1 MGAILS
7 IVQTQNLIVN
17 GSFEQFDEAAA
28 AAKGDWWGVRSMPG
42 WVLEGMQKDN
52 SNWYEIVKSGHRGI
66 VTEYGS
72 RWLDMDASSGNIAI
86 HQTVA
91 GIEAEKQYTLFM
103 TLASSSKGEGVDVF
117 WAGKKIASIVPDGL
131 KMQTYSFTVIG
142 DANPDANT
150 IRLMGTGAANGI
162 GVSLDDVSLVRNP
175 DPVALDI
182 GTGMPFVINAINEG
196 SVNIETYQFG
206 AGSGREFFVN
216 FDSAFDRI
224 IIRAD
229 LAKSWAELLANASIY
244 QSEGSTVVEFH
255 NGSEVMV
262 FTSTDVSRLEPSSF
276 IFDGA
281 PSVATKTVGG
291 NLIKNGSFE
300 NVTTATSVT
309 NSWGVSALAIDG
321 WTLAGTPKQGSN
333 AFEMH
338 TSGLRSVA
346 ASDGKYW
353 LDLDASS
360 GNISMSQQV
369 SGVEVGRYYT
379 LTFNAASSRTGN
391 SMDVYWDGQKIGS
404 VTPGGTAMQEFSFVV
419 EGHNGLDMNRL
430 SFSGTG
436 TADGYG
442 VSLDNVRLFAQETV
456 ADTADVFNFGLG
468 SGRQYVTNF
477 DVGRD
482 IIVIRSDFFEN
493 FEQMMQHVAVYQD
506 GRTTVVEYDNG
517 REVLVLPQFD
527 KEKFTAEMFKFE
539 GIAKSTVSRGRGD
552 MRMGTEGDDTII
564 AGAGDQTI
572 DAGAGF
578 DIITGGVGRD
588 RFVFTSKS
596 GHDFITD
603 FTAGDDFLVISKDLA
618 ASFEDI
624 LKYAAIY
631 QDGNSTQIEFA
642 DGQLITLFG
651 VQADKVSAD
660 WFAFA

>member
-1 MGAILS
+1 VS
-7 IVQTQNLIVN
+7 FVQTQNLVVN

-28 AAKGDWWGVRSMPG
+28 AAKGDWWGVRTMPG
-42 WVLEGMQKDN
+42 WVLEGTQKDN
-52 SNWYEIVKSGHRGI
+52 SNWFEIVKSGHRGI

-86 HQTVA
+86 RQTVA
-91 GIEAEKQYTLFM
+91 GVEAEKQYTLFV
-103 TLASSSKGEGVDVF
+103 TLASSGKGEGVDVF
-117 WAGKKIASIVPDGL
+117 WAGKKIASIVPDSL
-131 KMQTYSFTVIG
+131 TMQTYSFTVVG
-142 DANPDANT
+142 SASPDANT
-150 IRLMGTGAANGI
+150 IRLVGTGAANGI
-162 GVSLDDVSLVRNP
+162 GISLDDVSLVRNP
-175 DPVALDI
+175 DPVAVVESSA
-182 GTGMPFVINAINEG
+182 PFVINAINEG
-196 SVNIETYQFG
+196 TVNVDTYKFG

-216 FDSAFDRI
+216 FDGGFDRVF
-224 IIRAD
+224 IRSDLAASWAD
-229 LAKSWAELLANASIY
+229 LQAKAAIY
-244 QSEGSTVVEFH
+244 QSEGSTVIEFH

-262 FTSTDVSRLEPSSF
+262 FTSTDASRLGPSSF
-276 IFDGA
+276 IFEGT
-281 PSVATKTVGG
+281 PSVASKTVGV

-300 NVTTATSVT
+300 NVATATSLT
-309 NSWGVSALAIDG
+309 NSWGVSSLAIDG
-321 WTLAGTPKQGSN
+321 WMLAGTPKQGSN

-346 ASDGKYW
+346 AADGKYW

-360 GNISMSQQV
+360 GNISISQQI
-369 SGVEVGRYYT
+369 SGVDEGRFYT
-379 LTFNAASSRTGN
+379 LTFNAASSRAGN

-456 ADTADVFNFGLG
+456 ADKADVFNFGLG

-482 IIVIRSDFFEN
+482 IVVIRSDFFEN
-493 FEQMMQHVAVYQD
+493 FDQMMQHVSVYQD
-506 GRTTVVEYDNG
+506 GRTTIMEFDNG

-527 KEKFTAEMFKFE
+527 KEKFSVEMFKFE
-539 GIAKSTVSRGRGD
+539 GVAKTTESRGRAD
-552 MRMGTEGDDTII
+552 IRTGTDGDDTII
-564 AGAGDQTI
+564 AGAGNQTI

-578 DIITGGVGRD
+578 DVISGGVGRD
-588 RFVFTSKS
+588 KFMFNSKS

-603 FTAGDDFLVISKDLA
+603 FTAGDDFIVISSDLA
-618 ASFEDI
+618 ANFDEF

-642 DGQLITLFG
+642 NGQLITLFG
-651 VQADKVSAD
+651 VQAEKVSAE